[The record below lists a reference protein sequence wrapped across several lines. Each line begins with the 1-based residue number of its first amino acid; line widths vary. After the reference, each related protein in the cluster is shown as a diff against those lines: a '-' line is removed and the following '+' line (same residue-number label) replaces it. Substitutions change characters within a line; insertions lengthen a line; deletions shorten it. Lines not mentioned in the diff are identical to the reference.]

1 VKIFAKNML
10 LAAVMACG
18 SIGLGHAQQAPAP
31 KAKAAPRTAQSVPAT
46 PAPAAPPAAAE
57 PAAPAPAAAAPPP
70 GWAVRCASASREAPL
85 ECAMEQT
92 AVLSKTGQTV
102 VSVNIR
108 VPNDTHAPEIL
119 VQLPLGFSL
128 PGGARFQVDD
138 GKATEMEL
146 RTCENRGCYASSPIA
161 PDVLA
166 ALRAGKQMK
175 VSFQT
180 LNKETI
186 SIPLPLTDFATAYDK
201 IK

>member
-1 VKIFAKNML
+1 VKIRAKNIL

-18 SIGLGHAQQAPAP
+18 SIGLGHAQQAPAS
-31 KAKAAPRTAQSVPAT
+31 KAKAAPRTAQSA
-46 PAPAAPPAAAE
+46 PAPAASPAAE
-57 PAAPAPAAAAPPP
+57 PAAPAAAPPP

-85 ECAMEQT
+85 ECAMEQN

-108 VPNDTHAPEIL
+108 VPSDTHAPEIL
-119 VQLPLGFSL
+119 VQLPLGFAL

-146 RTCENRGCYASSPIA
+146 RTCENRGCYASAPIP
-161 PDVLA
+161 PDVIA
-166 ALRAGKQMK
+166 ALKAGKQMK

>member
-1 VKIFAKNML
+1 MCAKNML
-10 LAAVMACG
+10 FAAVIACVA
-18 SIGLGHAQQAPAP
+18 IGFGHAQQAPAP
-31 KAKAAPRTAQSVPAT
+31 KAKAAPRTAQSTPAT
-46 PAPAAPPAAAE
+46 PAPAAE
-57 PAAPAPAAAAPPP
+57 PAAPAAAPAAPPP

-108 VPNDTHAPEIL
+108 VPSDTHAPEIL

-146 RTCENRGCYASSPIA
+146 RTCENRGCYASAPIA
-161 PDVLA
+161 PDVVA
-166 ALRAGKQMK
+166 ALKAGKQMK

>member
-1 VKIFAKNML
+1 VKIRAKNIL
-10 LAAVMACG
+10 LAALVACG
-18 SIGLGHAQQAPAP
+18 SIGLGHAQQAPAS
-31 KAKAAPRTAQSVPAT
+31 KAKVAPRTAQGAPAT
-46 PAPAAPPAAAE
+46 PAPGAAD
-57 PAAPAPAAAAPPP
+57 PAAPAAAPAAPPP

-108 VPNDTHAPEIL
+108 VPSDTHTPEIL

-146 RTCENRGCYASSPIA
+146 RTCENRGCYASAQIA

-166 ALRAGKQMK
+166 ALKAGKQMK

-180 LNKETI
+180 LNKEAI
-186 SIPLPLTDFATAYDK
+186 NIPLPLTDFASAYDK

>member
-1 VKIFAKNML
+1 MCAKNIL
-10 LAAVMACG
+10 LAAVMVCG

-31 KAKAAPRTAQSVPAT
+31 KAKAAPRTAQSA
-46 PAPAAPPAAAE
+46 PAPAPAAAE
-57 PAAPAPAAAAPPP
+57 PAAPAAAAAPP

-108 VPNDTHAPEIL
+108 VPSDTHAPEIL

-128 PGGARFQVDD
+128 SGGARFQVDD

-146 RTCENRGCYASSPIA
+146 RTCENRGCYASTPLA

-166 ALRAGKQMK
+166 ALKAGKQMK

>member
-1 VKIFAKNML
+1 VKFRAKNIL
-10 LAAVMACG
+10 LAAVVACG

-31 KAKAAPRTAQSVPAT
+31 KAKAAPPRTAQGVPAT
-46 PAPAAPPAAAE
+46 PAPAAAAE
-57 PAAPAPAAAAPPP
+57 QPAAPAAAAPPP
-70 GWAVRCASASREAPL
+70 GWAVRCASASRDAPL
-85 ECAMEQT
+85 ECAMEQN

-108 VPNDTHAPEIL
+108 VPSDTHTPEIL

-146 RTCENRGCYASSPIA
+146 RTCENRGCYASAALA
-161 PDVLA
+161 PDVIA
-166 ALRAGKQMK
+166 ALKAGKQMK

-180 LNKETI
+180 LNKEAI
-186 SIPLPLTDFATAYDK
+186 NIPLPLTDFATAYDK

>member
-1 VKIFAKNML
+1 VTILKNAL
-10 LAAVMACG
+10 FAAVMACG
-18 SIGLGHAQQAPAP
+18 FIGLAQAQQAP
-31 KAKAAPRTAQSVPAT
+31 KAKSAPRTAQSAPAT
-46 PAPAAPPAAAE
+46 PAAAE
-57 PAAPAPAAAAPPP
+57 PAPAQAAPSPP

-108 VPNDTHAPEIL
+108 VPSDTHTPIFLA
-119 VQLPLGFSL
+119 QLPLGLNL

-138 GKATEMEL
+138 GNATNLEL
-146 RTCENRGCYASSPIA
+146 QTCENRGCYASTPIA
-161 PDVLA
+161 PEMIA
-166 ALRAGKQMK
+166 ALKSGKQMK
-175 VSFQT
+175 VSFQS

-186 SIPLPLTDFATAYDK
+186 TIPMPLTDFASAYDK

>member
-1 VKIFAKNML
+1 MKIWAKNVL

-18 SIGLGHAQQAPAP
+18 SIGLGHAQQTPAP
-31 KAKAAPRTAQSVPAT
+31 KAKAAPRTAQS
-46 PAPAAPPAAAE
+46 APGAPAAAE
-57 PAAPAPAAAAPPP
+57 PAAPVAAPAAPPP
-70 GWAVRCASASREAPL
+70 GWAVRCASASRDAPL

-102 VSVNIR
+102 VSVNVR
-108 VPNDTHAPEIL
+108 VPSDTHAPEIL

-138 GKATEMEL
+138 GNATNLEL
-146 RTCENRGCYASSPIA
+146 QTCENRGCYASAPIT
-161 PDVLA
+161 PDVIA

-175 VSFQT
+175 VSFQS

-186 SIPLPLTDFATAYDK
+186 TIPMPLTDFASAYDK

>member
-1 VKIFAKNML
+1 VKIRAKNIL

-18 SIGLGHAQQAPAP
+18 SIGLGHAQQTPAP
-31 KAKAAPRTAQSVPAT
+31 KAKAAPRTAQST
-46 PAPAAPPAAAE
+46 PAPAASPAAE
-57 PAAPAPAAAAPPP
+57 PAAPAAAAPPP

-108 VPNDTHAPEIL
+108 VPSDTHTPEIL

-138 GKATEMEL
+138 GKAAEMEL
-146 RTCENRGCYASSPIA
+146 RTCENRGCYASASIA

-166 ALRAGKQMK
+166 ALKAGKQMK

-180 LNKETI
+180 LNKEVI
-186 SIPLPLTDFATAYDK
+186 NIPLPLTDFATAYDK

>member
-1 VKIFAKNML
+1 VKICAKNML

-18 SIGLGHAQQAPAP
+18 SIGLGHAQQAAAP

-46 PAPAAPPAAAE
+46 SAPPAAAE

-146 RTCENRGCYASSPIA
+146 RTCENRGCFASSPIA

>member
-1 VKIFAKNML
+1 MRAKNML
-10 LAAVMACG
+10 LAAVVACG
-18 SIGLGHAQQAPAP
+18 SIGLGHAQQAPAA
-31 KAKAAPRTAQSVPAT
+31 KAKAAPRTAQGAT
-46 PAPAAPPAAAE
+46 PAPAAPPAADE
-57 PAAPAPAAAAPPP
+57 QPAAPAAAPAAPPP

-108 VPNDTHAPEIL
+108 VPSDTHAPEIL
-119 VQLPLGFSL
+119 VQLPLGFALS
-128 PGGARFQVDD
+128 GGARFQVDD

-146 RTCENRGCYASSPIA
+146 RTCENRGCYASTPIA

-166 ALRAGKQMK
+166 ALKAGKQMK

>member
-1 VKIFAKNML
+1 M

-18 SIGLGHAQQAPAP
+18 SIGLVHAQQAPAP
-31 KAKAAPRTAQSVPAT
+31 KAKAAPRTAQSAPVA
-46 PAPAAPPAAAE
+46 PAPAAAAEQPAAA
-57 PAAPAPAAAAPPP
+57 AAAAPPP

-108 VPNDTHAPEIL
+108 VPSETHTPEIL

-146 RTCENRGCYASSPIA
+146 RTCENRGCYASAQIT
-161 PDVLA
+161 PDVIA
-166 ALRAGKQMK
+166 ALKAGKQMK

-180 LNKETI
+180 LNKEAI
-186 SIPLPLTDFATAYDK
+186 NIPLPLTDFASAYDK

>member
-1 VKIFAKNML
+1 MCAKNL

-31 KAKAAPRTAQSVPAT
+31 KAKAAPRTVQSAPAT
-46 PAPAAPPAAAE
+46 PAPAAPAAAAE
-57 PAAPAPAAAAPPP
+57 PAAPAAAAAPPP
-70 GWAVRCASASREAPL
+70 GWAVRCASASRDAPL

-108 VPNDTHAPEIL
+108 VPSDTHAPEIL
-119 VQLPLGFSL
+119 VQLPLGFAL

-146 RTCENRGCYASSPIA
+146 RTCENRGCYASTPIA

-166 ALRAGKQMK
+166 ALKAGKQMK

-186 SIPLPLTDFATAYDK
+186 SIPLPLTDFASAYDK

>member
-1 VKIFAKNML
+1 MRAKNIL

-18 SIGLGHAQQAPAP
+18 SIGLGHAQQAP
-31 KAKAAPRTAQSVPAT
+31 KAKAAPRTAQSAPAT

-57 PAAPAPAAAAPPP
+57 QPAAAAAAAAPPP

-85 ECAMEQT
+85 ECAMEQN

-108 VPNDTHAPEIL
+108 VPSDTHAPEIL

-128 PGGARFQVDD
+128 SGGARFQVDD

-146 RTCENRGCYASSPIA
+146 RTCENRGCYASAPIP
-161 PDVLA
+161 PDVIA
-166 ALRAGKQMK
+166 ALKAGKQMK

>member
-1 VKIFAKNML
+1 MKIFKHAL

-18 SIGLGHAQQAPAP
+18 SVGLGHAQQAPTS
-31 KAKAAPRTAQSVPAT
+31 KAKSAPRTARGAPAT
-46 PAPAAPPAAAE
+46 PTTPAAAE
-57 PAAPAPAAAAPPP
+57 PAPAQGAPSPAN
-70 GWAVRCASASREAPL
+70 WAVRCASASRDAPL

-108 VPNDTHAPEIL
+108 VPSDTHTPEIL

-146 RTCENRGCYASSPIA
+146 RTCENRGCYASATLP
-161 PDVLA
+161 PDVIA
-166 ALRAGKQMK
+166 ALKAGKQMK

-180 LNKETI
+180 LNKEAI
-186 SIPLPLTDFATAYDK
+186 NIPLPLTDFATAYDK

>member
-1 VKIFAKNML
+1 VKIRAKNIL
-10 LAAVMACG
+10 LATVMACG
-18 SIGLGHAQQAPAP
+18 SIGLGHAQQAPAS
-31 KAKAAPRTAQSVPAT
+31 KAKAAPRTAQGAPAI
-46 PAPAAPPAAAE
+46 PAPAAVAE
-57 PAAPAPAAAAPPP
+57 QPGAPAAAAAPPP

-85 ECAMEQT
+85 ECAMEQN

-108 VPNDTHAPEIL
+108 VPSDTHTPEIL

-146 RTCENRGCYASSPIA
+146 RTCENRGCYASATLA
-161 PDVLA
+161 PDVVA
-166 ALRAGKQMK
+166 ALKAGKQMK

-180 LNKETI
+180 LNKEAI
-186 SIPLPLTDFATAYDK
+186 NIPLPLTDFASSYDK

>member
-1 VKIFAKNML
+1 VKIRAKNIM

-31 KAKAAPRTAQSVPAT
+31 KAKAAPRTAQGVPAT
-46 PAPAAPPAAAE
+46 PAPAAAEQPAAA
-57 PAAPAPAAAAPPP
+57 AAAAAPPP
-70 GWAVRCASASREAPL
+70 GWAVRCASASRDAPL

-108 VPNDTHAPEIL
+108 VPSDTHAPEIL

-146 RTCENRGCYASSPIA
+146 RTCENRGCYASAPIA
-161 PDVLA
+161 PDVIA
-166 ALRAGKQMK
+166 ALKAGKQMK

-180 LNKETI
+180 LNKEAI
-186 SIPLPLTDFATAYDK
+186 NIPLPLTDFASAYDK

>member
-1 VKIFAKNML
+1 MCAKNLL

-31 KAKAAPRTAQSVPAT
+31 KAKAAPRTAQSA
-46 PAPAAPPAAAE
+46 PAAAE
-57 PAAPAPAAAAPPP
+57 PAAPAAAAAPPP
-70 GWAVRCASASREAPL
+70 GWAVRCASASRDAPL

-108 VPNDTHAPEIL
+108 VPSDTHTPEIL
-119 VQLPLGFSL
+119 VQLPLGFAL

-146 RTCENRGCYASSPIA
+146 RTCENRGCYASTPIA

-166 ALRAGKQMK
+166 ALKAGKQMK

-186 SIPLPLTDFATAYDK
+186 SIPLPLTDFASAYDK

>member
-1 VKIFAKNML
+1 VNIRAKNIL
-10 LAAVMACG
+10 LAAVVACG
-18 SIGLGHAQQAPAP
+18 SIGLVHAQQAPAP
-31 KAKAAPRTAQSVPAT
+31 KAKATPRTAQSAPV
-46 PAPAAPPAAAE
+46 APAASPAAD
-57 PAAPAPAAAAPPP
+57 PAAPAAAAAPPP

-108 VPNDTHAPEIL
+108 VPSDTHAPEIL

-128 PGGARFQVDD
+128 SGGARFQVDD

-146 RTCENRGCYASSPIA
+146 RTCENRGCYASAQLA
-161 PDVLA
+161 PDVIA
-166 ALRAGKQMK
+166 ALKAGKQMK

-180 LNKETI
+180 LNKEAI
-186 SIPLPLTDFATAYDK
+186 NIPLPLTDFASAYDK

>member
-1 VKIFAKNML
+1 VKIRAKNIL

-18 SIGLGHAQQAPAP
+18 SIGLGHAQQTPAS
-31 KAKAAPRTAQSVPAT
+31 KAKAAPRTAQSA
-46 PAPAAPPAAAE
+46 PAPAASPAAETA
-57 PAAPAPAAAAPPP
+57 APAAAAPPP

-108 VPNDTHAPEIL
+108 VPSDTHTPEIL

-138 GKATEMEL
+138 GKAAEMEL
-146 RTCENRGCYASSPIA
+146 RTCENRGCYASASIA
-161 PDVLA
+161 PDLLA
-166 ALRAGKQMK
+166 ALKAGKQMK

-186 SIPLPLTDFATAYDK
+186 NIPLPLTDFATAYDK

>member
-1 VKIFAKNML
+1 VNIRAKNIL
-10 LAAVMACG
+10 LAAVLACG
-18 SIGLGHAQQAPAP
+18 SIGLAHAQQAPAP
-31 KAKAAPRTAQSVPAT
+31 KAKAAPRTAQGAPVA
-46 PAPAAPPAAAE
+46 PAPAAAAE
-57 PAAPAPAAAAPPP
+57 QPAAPAAAAPPP

-108 VPNDTHAPEIL
+108 VPSDTHTPEIL

-146 RTCENRGCYASSPIA
+146 RTCENRGCYASATLA
-161 PDVLA
+161 PDVVA
-166 ALRAGKQMK
+166 ALKAGKQMK

-180 LNKETI
+180 LNKEAI
-186 SIPLPLTDFATAYDK
+186 NIPLPLTDFASAYDK

>member
-1 VKIFAKNML
+1 MCAKNVL
-10 LAAVMACG
+10 LAAVVACG
-18 SIGLGHAQQAPAP
+18 SIGLGHAQQAQAP
-31 KAKAAPRTAQSVPAT
+31 RAKTAPRTAQGAA

-57 PAAPAPAAAAPPP
+57 PAAPGAAAAPPP

-108 VPNDTHAPEIL
+108 VPSDTHAPEIL

-138 GKATEMEL
+138 GKTTDLEL
-146 RTCENRGCYASSPIA
+146 RTCENRGCYAVTPIA

-166 ALRAGKQMK
+166 ALKSGKQMK
-175 VSFQT
+175 VLFQT

-186 SIPLPLTDFATAYDK
+186 SIPLPLTDFASAYDK